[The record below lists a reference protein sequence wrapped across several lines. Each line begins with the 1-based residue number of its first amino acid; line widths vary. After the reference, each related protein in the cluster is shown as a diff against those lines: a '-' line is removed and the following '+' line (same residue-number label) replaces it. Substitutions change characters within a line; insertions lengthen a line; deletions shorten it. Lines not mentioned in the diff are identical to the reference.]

1 MNMKEFDTLD
11 ASLTLRDLSCE
22 QKKAVTRLLELQIE
36 ETAQVYTAKYAA
48 QQSAHL
54 TALRRGLVVSIL
66 FNVVL
71 LAVVLFTIG
80 GR

>member
-1 MNMKEFDTLD
+1 MPQGNFSVNVKFDKSQMD
-11 ASLTLRDLSCE
+11 Y
-22 QKKAVTRLLELQIE
+22 IE
-36 ETAQVYTAKYAA
+36 SAINAA

-54 TALRRGLVVSIL
+54 TALRRGLAASIL

-71 LAVVLFTIG
+71 LAVVVAIIG

>member
-1 MNMKEFDTLD
+1 MNEKLPMNPPREWLDQVLTNSKEVM
-11 ASLTLRDLSCE
+11 
-22 QKKAVTRLLELQIE
+22 AVW
-36 ETAQVYTAKYAA
+36 AWSAKRNAA

-54 TALRRGLVVSIL
+54 TALRRGLALSIL

-71 LAVVLFTIG
+71 LAVVLATIG

>member
-11 ASLTLRDLSCE
+11 ASLTLRDLSRE

-48 QQSAHL
+48 QQSVHL
-54 TALRRGLVVSIL
+54 TALRRGLAVSIL